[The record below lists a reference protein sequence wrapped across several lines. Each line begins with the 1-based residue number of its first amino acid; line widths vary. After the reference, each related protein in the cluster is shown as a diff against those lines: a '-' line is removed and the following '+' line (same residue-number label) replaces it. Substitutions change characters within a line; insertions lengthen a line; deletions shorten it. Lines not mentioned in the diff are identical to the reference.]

1 MRVSFVSRFL
11 DANIHLCYFLAIF
24 KLIDPQPY
32 TSEELIY
39 FHPNLSISKVTK
51 VDTMIAKEEIQEIVK
66 GYDKDNLTIATICS
80 HSSLQIFH
88 GARLEG
94 LKTLGICIGQPPKF
108 YDAFP
113 LARPDKFVCV
123 ESYKALLDYADDLV
137 AENSIIIPHG
147 SLVEYL
153 GIERFES
160 MAVPTFGNRRVL
172 AWESDREMEREWL
185 LRAGV
190 NVPMRFEKAEDID
203 RPVIVKYHGAKGG
216 RGFFIAKN
224 KDELQSKMKTH
235 QKYTIQEF
243 ILGTRYYIHFF
254 YSPIK
259 QEGYRLSKGSLEMLG
274 IDRRVESNADEI
286 FRIGS
291 MNELAE
297 AGIYPSFVVTGN
309 MPLVLRESLLPRA
322 FELGERVVE
331 TSLELFGGMIGAF
344 SLETIVTDDLEFKVF
359 EISARIVAGTNLYIS
374 GSPYSDLVE
383 RNLSNGRRIAQEIKM
398 ANKLD
403 KLSEII
409 T

>member
-1 MRVSFVSRFL
+1 
-11 DANIHLCYFLAIF
+11 
-24 KLIDPQPY
+24 
-32 TSEELIY
+32 
-39 FHPNLSISKVTK
+39 
-51 VDTMIAKEEIQEIVK
+51 MIPKEEILEIFN
-66 GYDKDNLTIATICS
+66 GYDKRDLTIATICS

-94 LKTLGICIGQPPKF
+94 FKTIGICIGQPPKF

-113 LARPDKFVCV
+113 LAKPDKFVCL
-123 ESYKALLDYADDLV
+123 ESYKALLDCSDDLIKDN
-137 AENSIIIPHG
+137 AIIIPHG

-153 GIERFES
+153 GIEKFES
-160 MAVPTFGNRRVL
+160 LTVPTFGNRRVL

-190 NVPMRFEKAEDID
+190 NIPMRFEKAEDID

-224 KDELQSKMKTH
+224 KDEFQAKMSSQ

-254 YSPIK
+254 YSPVK
-259 QEGYRLSKGSLEMLG
+259 TQGYRLKKGTLDMLG

-309 MPLVLRESLLPRA
+309 LPLVLRESLLPKV

-331 TSLELFGGMIGAF
+331 TSIDLFGGMIGPF
-344 SLETIVTDDLEFKVF
+344 SLETIVTDELEFKVF
-359 EISARIVAGTNLYIS
+359 EISARIVAGTNLFIG
-374 GSPYSDLVE
+374 GSPYSDLIE
-383 RNLSNGRRIAQEIKM
+383 PSLSNGRRIAQEIKQAEKVEM
-398 ANKLD
+398 LH
-403 KLSEII
+403 EII
-409 T
+409 S

>member
-1 MRVSFVSRFL
+1 
-11 DANIHLCYFLAIF
+11 
-24 KLIDPQPY
+24 
-32 TSEELIY
+32 
-39 FHPNLSISKVTK
+39 
-51 VDTMIAKEEIQEIVK
+51 MIAKEEIWEILD
-66 GYDKDNLTIATICS
+66 GYDKENITIATICS

-88 GARLEG
+88 GARQEG
-94 LKTLGICIGQPPKF
+94 FKTLGICIGDPPRF
-108 YDAFP
+108 YDAYP
-113 LARPDKFVCV
+113 LAKPDQFLCL
-123 ESYKALLDYADDLV
+123 ESYKALLDNSDAFLD
-137 AENSIIIPHG
+137 ENAIIIPHG

-153 GIERFES
+153 GIEKFEAL
-160 MAVPTFGNRRVL
+160 AVPTFGNRRVL

-190 NVPMRFEKAEDID
+190 NVPMRFACAEDID

-224 KDELQSKMKTH
+224 KDEFQSKMSSQ

-254 YSPIK
+254 YSPIRP
-259 QEGYRLSKGSLEMLG
+259 QGYRLKKGSLDMLG

-309 MPLVLRESLLPRA
+309 LPLVLRESLLPRA

-331 TSLELFGGMIGAF
+331 TSLDLFGGMIGPF
-344 SLETIVTDDLEFKVF
+344 SLETIVTDELEFKVF
-359 EISARIVAGTNLYIS
+359 EISARIVAGTNLFVS
-374 GSPYSDLVE
+374 GSPYSDLIE
-383 RNLSNGRRIAQEIKM
+383 RNLSTGRRIAQEIKL
-398 ANKLD
+398 ARDADLFP
-403 KLSEII
+403 EVI

>member
-1 MRVSFVSRFL
+1 
-11 DANIHLCYFLAIF
+11 
-24 KLIDPQPY
+24 
-32 TSEELIY
+32 
-39 FHPNLSISKVTK
+39 
-51 VDTMIAKEEIQEIVK
+51 MIAKEEIWEILD
-66 GYDKDNLTIATICS
+66 GYDKENITIATICS

-94 LKTLGICIGQPPKF
+94 FKTMGICIGDPPRF

-113 LARPDKFVCV
+113 LAKPDSFLCL
-123 ESYKALLDYADDLV
+123 ESYKALLDNSDAFLD
-137 AENSIIIPHG
+137 ENAIIIPHG

-153 GIERFES
+153 GIEKFEAL
-160 MAVPTFGNRRVL
+160 AVPTFGNRRVL

-190 NVPMRFEKAEDID
+190 NVPMRFASADDID

-224 KDELQSKMKTH
+224 KDEFQAKMSSQ

-254 YSPIK
+254 YSPLRA
-259 QEGYRLSKGSLEMLG
+259 QGYRLKKGTLDMLG

-309 MPLVLRESLLPRA
+309 LPLVLRESLLPRA

-331 TSLELFGGMIGAF
+331 TSLELFGGMIGPF
-344 SLETIVTDDLEFKVF
+344 SLETIVTDDLEFKIF
-359 EISARIVAGTNLYIS
+359 EISARIVAGTNLFVS
-374 GSPYSDLVE
+374 GSPYSDLIE
-383 RNLSNGRRIAQEIKM
+383 RNLSTGRRIAQEIKL
-398 ANKLD
+398 AREADL
-403 KLSEII
+403 LPEVV

>member
-1 MRVSFVSRFL
+1 M
-11 DANIHLCYFLAIF
+11 
-24 KLIDPQPY
+24 
-32 TSEELIY
+32 
-39 FHPNLSISKVTK
+39 ISKE
-51 VDTMIAKEEIQEIVK
+51 DILEILN
-66 GYDKDNLTIATICS
+66 GYDKRGLTIATICS

-88 GARLEG
+88 GARQEG
-94 LKTLGICIGQPPKF
+94 FKTIGICIGQPPKF

-113 LARPDKFVCV
+113 LAKPDKFISLD
-123 ESYKALLDYADDLV
+123 SYKALLDHSDELV
-137 AENSIIIPHG
+137 NENAIIIPHG

-153 GIERFES
+153 GIEKFES
-160 MAVPTFGNRRVL
+160 LAVPTFGNRRVL

-185 LRAGV
+185 LKAGV
-190 NVPMRFEKAEDID
+190 NIPMRFERAEDID

-224 KDELQSKMKTH
+224 KDEFQAKMSSQAKH
-235 QKYTIQEF
+235 TIQEF

-259 QEGYRLSKGSLEMLG
+259 DQGYKLKKGTLDMLG

-309 MPLVLRESLLPRA
+309 LPLVLRESLLSKV

-331 TSLELFGGMIGAF
+331 TSIELFGGMIGPF
-344 SLETIVTDDLEFKVF
+344 SLETIVTDELEFKVF
-359 EISARIVAGTNLYIS
+359 EISARIVAGTNLFIS
-374 GSPYSDLVE
+374 GSPYSDLIE
-383 RNLSNGRRIAQEIKM
+383 RNLSNGRRIAQEIKL
-398 ANKLD
+398 AKKTE

-409 T
+409 S

>member
-1 MRVSFVSRFL
+1 
-11 DANIHLCYFLAIF
+11 
-24 KLIDPQPY
+24 
-32 TSEELIY
+32 
-39 FHPNLSISKVTK
+39 
-51 VDTMIAKEEIQEIVK
+51 MIPREEIQEILN
-66 GYDKDNLTIATICS
+66 GYDKDDLAIATICS

-88 GARLEG
+88 GARAEG
-94 LKTLGICIGQPPKF
+94 FKTIGICIGQPPRF

-113 LARPDKFVCV
+113 LAKPDKFICV
-123 ESYKALLDYADDLV
+123 ESYRALLDYADDL
-137 AENSIIIPHG
+137 AEENAIVIPHG

-153 GIERFES
+153 GIEKFES

-172 AWESDREMEREWL
+172 AWASDREMEREWL
-185 LRAGV
+185 LQAGV
-190 NVPMRFEKAEDID
+190 NVPMRFERAEDID

-224 KDELQSKMKTH
+224 KDELQSKMST
-235 QKYTIQEF
+235 QQRYTIQEF

-259 QEGYRLSKGSLEMLG
+259 AEGYRLSKGSLEMLG

-309 MPLVLRESLLPRA
+309 LPLVLRESLLPRA

-331 TSLELFGGMIGAF
+331 TSLDLFGGMIGAF
-344 SLETIVTDDLEFKVF
+344 SLETIVTDELEFKVF

-374 GSPYSDLVE
+374 GSPYSDLIE
-383 RNLSNGRRIAQEIKM
+383 RNLSNGRRIAQEIRM
-398 ANKLD
+398 AKELD
-403 KLSEII
+403 LLPEIVS
-409 T
+409 

>member
-1 MRVSFVSRFL
+1 
-11 DANIHLCYFLAIF
+11 
-24 KLIDPQPY
+24 
-32 TSEELIY
+32 
-39 FHPNLSISKVTK
+39 
-51 VDTMIAKEEIQEIVK
+51 MIPKEDIWEILK
-66 GYDKDNLTIATICS
+66 GYDKDDIAIATICS
-80 HSSLQIFH
+80 HSSLQIFN
-88 GARLEG
+88 GARQEG
-94 LKTLGICIGQPPKF
+94 FKTIGICIGQPPKF

-113 LARPDKFVCV
+113 LAKPDKFICLD
-123 ESYKALLDYADDLV
+123 SYKALLDHSDAFVD
-137 AENSIIIPHG
+137 ENAIIIPHG

-153 GIERFES
+153 GIEKFES
-160 MAVPTFGNRRVL
+160 LAVPTFGNRRVL

-185 LRAGV
+185 LKAGV
-190 NVPMRFEKAEDID
+190 NVPMRFERADDID

-216 RGFFIAKN
+216 KGFFIAKS
-224 KDELQSKMKTH
+224 KDEFQAKMST
-235 QKYTIQEF
+235 QAKYTIQEF

-254 YSPIK
+254 YSPIRS
-259 QEGYRLSKGSLEMLG
+259 EGYRLKKGTLDMLG

-291 MNELAE
+291 MPELAE

-309 MPLVLRESLLPRA
+309 LPLVLRESLLPKA

-331 TSLELFGGMIGAF
+331 TSLELFGGMLGPF

-383 RNLSNGRRIAQEIKM
+383 RNLSTGKRMAQEIRL
-398 ANKLD
+398 ARETNR
-403 KLSEII
+403 LSEIV

>member
-1 MRVSFVSRFL
+1 
-11 DANIHLCYFLAIF
+11 
-24 KLIDPQPY
+24 
-32 TSEELIY
+32 
-39 FHPNLSISKVTK
+39 
-51 VDTMIAKEEIQEIVK
+51 MIPKEEIWEILR
-66 GYDKDNLTIATICS
+66 GYDKDNLIIATICS

-88 GARLEG
+88 GAHQEG

-113 LARPDKFVCV
+113 LAKPNKFVCV
-123 ESYKALLDYADDLV
+123 ESYKALLDYCDDLIE
-137 AENSIIIPHG
+137 ENAIVIPHG

-153 GIERFES
+153 GIEKFES
-160 MAVPTFGNRRVL
+160 LAIPSFGNRRVL

-185 LRAGV
+185 LKAGV

-203 RPVIVKYHGAKGG
+203 RPVIIKYHGAKGG
-216 RGFFIAKN
+216 KGFFIAKN
-224 KDELQSKMKTH
+224 KDELQDKMSSKQ

-254 YSPIK
+254 YSPI
-259 QEGYRLSKGSLEMLG
+259 RSKGYNLKKGTLDMLG

-291 MNELAE
+291 MRELAE
-297 AGIYPSFVVTGN
+297 AGIFPSFVVTGN
-309 MPLVLRESLLPRA
+309 LPLVLRESLLPKV

-331 TSLELFGGMIGAF
+331 TSIELFGGMLGPF

-359 EISARIVAGTNLYIS
+359 EISARIVAGTNLFIN
-374 GSPYSDLVE
+374 GSPYSDLIE
-383 RNLSNGRRIAQEIKM
+383 KNLSTGRRIAQEIKL
-398 ANKLD
+398 ARELD
-403 KLSEII
+403 LMQEII